1 MKFPNGYN
9 DDRKVT
15 WKDADIK
22 AIDLT
27 KVGDYEVAGTVDDG
41 SSSAAAK
48 LTVHVVADPNG
59 SSTPEPEPEPLVG
72 WIEGKATR
80 TTISPDSEATW
91 SPAEGK
97 LNDGVVV
104 DDTWPTTDDQNVND
118 KVWGSW
124 GKAKDGMYA
133 QYDCGQS
140 VTVDQSRAQFWAN
153 FAETDDSKGGL
164 EVPDAWKIQYL
175 AEDGSWKDVEPT
187 EDYTIVRNSP
197 ASRADTDAKGWSAV
211 TFKPVTTKSLRLVL
225 TPHTGSSTFGAAVA
239 EWGVHGIDGTE
250 PEPTPVDKTALKSA
264 LDTANGLDANRYT
277 AASWAEFQQS
287 IDAAQAVY
295 DDVNATEEQVAEQVT
310 KLEDGQKVLVALAT
324 DVEKSTL
331 QAAIDTAKAEAASGK
346 YTDKSVEALNK
357 AIEAAEGVLKG
368 DESGEVTQAAVQEA
382 SASLNKAV
390 KALEEKP
397 AVETVKKESLKASI
411 EQAKKADKSKYTE
424 KAWQALQSQI
434 AAAQKVYDDKD
445 AKQADVDAAQDA
457 LDKAFWATK
466 PEQKPGSQQ
475 PGVTDGKQNDNKGS
489 LTNTGVAVLGV
500 GILAVLFAAAGVT
513 ILKRRQSGAH
523 GSARHS
529 A

>member
-133 QYDCGQS
+133 QYDFGQS
-140 VTVDQSRAQFWAN
+140 VTIDQSRAQFWAN

-187 EDYTIVRNSP
+187 EDYTCLLCTSP
-197 ASRADTDAKGWSAV
+197 SPRDRSVSRMPSSA
-211 TFKPVTTKSLRLVL
+211 
-225 TPHTGSSTFGAAVA
+225 
-239 EWGVHGIDGTE
+239 
-250 PEPTPVDKTALKSA
+250 
-264 LDTANGLDANRYT
+264 
-277 AASWAEFQQS
+277 
-287 IDAAQAVY
+287 
-295 DDVNATEEQVAEQVT
+295 
-310 KLEDGQKVLVALAT
+310 
-324 DVEKSTL
+324 
-331 QAAIDTAKAEAASGK
+331 
-346 YTDKSVEALNK
+346 
-357 AIEAAEGVLKG
+357 
-368 DESGEVTQAAVQEA
+368 
-382 SASLNKAV
+382 
-390 KALEEKP
+390 
-397 AVETVKKESLKASI
+397 
-411 EQAKKADKSKYTE
+411 
-424 KAWQALQSQI
+424 
-434 AAAQKVYDDKD
+434 
-445 AKQADVDAAQDA
+445 
-457 LDKAFWATK
+457 
-466 PEQKPGSQQ
+466 
-475 PGVTDGKQNDNKGS
+475 
-489 LTNTGVAVLGV
+489 
-500 GILAVLFAAAGVT
+500 
-513 ILKRRQSGAH
+513 
-523 GSARHS
+523 
-529 A
+529 

>member
-1 MKFPNGYN
+1 
-9 DDRKVT
+9 
-15 WKDADIK
+15 
-22 AIDLT
+22 
-27 KVGDYEVAGTVDDG
+27 
-41 SSSAAAK
+41 
-48 LTVHVVADPNG
+48 
-59 SSTPEPEPEPLVG
+59 
-72 WIEGKATR
+72 
-80 TTISPDSEATW
+80 
-91 SPAEGK
+91 
-97 LNDGVVV
+97 
-104 DDTWPTTDDQNVND
+104 
-118 KVWGSW
+118 
-124 GKAKDGMYA
+124 MYA
-133 QYDCGQS
+133 QYDFGQS
-140 VTVDQSRAQFWAN
+140 VTIDQSRAQFWAN

-197 ASRADTDAKGWSAV
+197 ASRADTDAKGWSTV

-250 PEPTPVDKTALKSA
+250 PEPTPVDKTALESA

-277 AASWAEFQQS
+277 AASWAEFQQI

-295 DDVNATEEQVAEQVT
+295 DDANATAEQVAEQVT
-310 KLEDGQKVLVALAT
+310 KLEDGQKALVALAT

-357 AIEAAEGVLKG
+357 AIEAAEGVLKVG
-368 DESGEVTQAAVQEA
+368 EVGEVTQAAVQEA

-397 AVETVKKESLKASI
+397 AAETVKKESLEASI

-424 KAWQALQSQI
+424 EAWQALQSQI

-466 PEQKPGSQQ
+466 VEQKPGSQQ
-475 PGVTDGKQNDNKGS
+475 PGVTDTDKDDKDNKGDRVPP
-489 LTNTGVAVLGV
+489 TGAAVSVVAAAAVL
-500 GILAVLFAAAGVT
+500 LTAAGVT
-513 ILKRRQSGAH
+513 ILKRRQSGDR

>member
-1 MKFPNGYN
+1 M
-9 DDRKVT
+9 
-15 WKDADIK
+15 
-22 AIDLT
+22 
-27 KVGDYEVAGTVDDG
+27 
-41 SSSAAAK
+41 
-48 LTVHVVADPNG
+48 
-59 SSTPEPEPEPLVG
+59 VG

-133 QYDCGQS
+133 QYDFGQS
-140 VTVDQSRAQFWAN
+140 VTIDQSRAQFWAN

-187 EDYTIVRNSP
+187 EDYTVVRNSP

-225 TPHTGSSTFGAAVA
+225 TPYTGSSTFGAAVA

-277 AASWAEFQQS
+277 AASWAEFQQI

-310 KLEDGQKVLVALAT
+310 KLEDGQKALVARAT

-466 PEQKPGSQQ
+466 VEQKPGSQQ
-475 PGVTDGKQNDNKGS
+475 PGVTDTDKDDKDNKGDRVPP
-489 LTNTGVAVLGV
+489 TGAAVSVVAAAAVL
-500 GILAVLFAAAGVT
+500 LTAAGVT
-513 ILKRRQSGAH
+513 ILKRRQSGDH